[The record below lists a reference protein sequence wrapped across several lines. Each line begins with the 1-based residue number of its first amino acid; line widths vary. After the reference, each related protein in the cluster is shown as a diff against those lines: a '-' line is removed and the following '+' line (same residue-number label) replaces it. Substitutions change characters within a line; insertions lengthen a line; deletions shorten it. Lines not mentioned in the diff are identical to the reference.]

1 MADAA
6 AASNTSKEAA
16 RADSGGA
23 DPAGGG
29 MAEA

>member
-6 AASNTSKEAA
+6 ATANTSKEAA
-16 RADSGGA
+16 GADGGGA
-23 DPAGGG
+23 NPVGGG

>member
-16 RADSGGA
+16 GA
-23 DPAGGG
+23 DGGGTDPVWGG